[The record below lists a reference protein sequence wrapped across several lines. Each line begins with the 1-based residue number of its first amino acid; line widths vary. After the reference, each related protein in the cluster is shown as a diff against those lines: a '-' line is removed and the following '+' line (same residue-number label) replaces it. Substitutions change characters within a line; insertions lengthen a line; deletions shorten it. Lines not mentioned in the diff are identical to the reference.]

1 MAPPNPYR
9 RVVMGLALIVAAAV
23 LIEPGLLLFDRGSRA
38 APVVALVSLAV
49 GLASLAGLVAL
60 VPFARA
66 RAAAIAR
73 LIDGGYLARW
83 RYEAGEWERF
93 IAQEHR
99 RNRQI
104 LGRAM
109 LLLVGVVVLVGI
121 FSLLP
126 GPSPQITDMIWLLF
140 LGAAL
145 LVALAYNVGS
155 PTTYARRQG
164 KTDET
169 YIGAIGVYRP
179 SGYLALYTRMRKL
192 HRVTVRSGD
201 PAVLVFV
208 FRQMLI
214 IFPNPFPTW
223 VTTEIR
229 MPIPFGHEDE
239 ARVVASGFPL
249 AG

>member
-9 RVVMGLALIVAAAV
+9 HAIAGLALIAAAAV
-23 LIEPGLLLFDRGSRA
+23 LIELGLLLFDRSSRA
-38 APVVALVSLAV
+38 APVVALVSLLV
-49 GLASLAGLVAL
+49 GLAALAGLVAL

-66 RAAAIAR
+66 RAAATAR

-83 RYEAGEWERF
+83 RYETGEWERF

-109 LLLVGVVVLVGI
+109 LLLVGALLLVGI
-121 FSLLP
+121 FYLLP
-126 GPSPQITDMIWLLF
+126 GPSPQITDVIWLLF
-140 LGAAL
+140 LGVAL

-169 YIGAIGVYRP
+169 YIGAQGAYRP
-179 SGYLALYTRMRKL
+179 NGYLALYTRMRTL
-192 HRVTVRSGD
+192 QYVTVRAGD

-214 IFPNPFPTW
+214 TFPNPFPTRI
-223 VTTEIR
+223 TTEIR
-229 MPIPFGHEDE
+229 LPIPFAHEDE
-239 ARVVASGFPL
+239 ARTLASGFPR